1 VAVADAPIR
10 TAREGPVH
18 TITLASPQNRN
29 ALSRSLLTGL
39 RTALD
44 SVAVDDTARLVVL
57 RAEGPAFCAGADLKE
72 AAAAD
77 AAAQAATSDRML
89 GALRAIV
96 ALPVPVVAV
105 VHGPVR
111 AGGVG
116 LVAACD
122 LAVAAADATFAAGEV
137 RLGLAPAV
145 ISTVVIPRL
154 RDRDA
159 ARLLLGATTIAAQ
172 EAADVGL
179 VTTAVPGDH
188 LEGEV
193 AGLVE
198 QLCASPRQGLVAT
211 KRLLNQP
218 LIDRIDAAGPA
229 MAELSARLFQSE
241 VAQSRFRQFLG
252 G

>member
-1 VAVADAPIR
+1 VGDALIR
-10 TAREGPVH
+10 TAREGRVH
-18 TITLASPQNRN
+18 TITLTSPHNRN
-29 ALSRSLLTGL
+29 ALSRPLVTGL

-44 SVAVDDTARLVVL
+44 AVAVDEEAQLVVL

-77 AAAQAATSDRML
+77 AAAQAATSNRML
-89 GALRAIV
+89 GVLRAIV
-96 ALPVPVVAV
+96 TLPVPVLAV

-122 LAVAAADATFAAGEV
+122 LVVASSDATFAAGEV

-145 ISTVVIPRL
+145 ISTVVVPRL

-159 ARLLLGATTIAAQ
+159 ARLLLGAGAIAAS
-172 EAADVGL
+172 EAAEVGL
-179 VTTAVPGDH
+179 VTAAVPAGD
-188 LEGEV
+188 LEAGV
-193 AGLVE
+193 ADLVGR
-198 QLCASPRQGLVAT
+198 LCASPRQGLVAT
-211 KRLLNQP
+211 KQLLNRP
-218 LIDRIDAAGPA
+218 LVDRIDADGPA

>member
-1 VAVADAPIR
+1 VGDAPVR
-10 TAREGPVH
+10 TARDGAVH
-18 TITLASPQNRN
+18 TITLASPRNRN
-29 ALSRSLLTGL
+29 ALSRPLLTAL

-44 SVAVDDTARLVVL
+44 AVATAEDAQLVVL

-77 AAAQAATSDRML
+77 ATAQAATSERML
-89 GALRAIV
+89 GVLRAIV
-96 ALPVPVVAV
+96 TLPVPVLAV

-122 LAVAAADATFAAGEV
+122 LAVASSDATFAAGEV

-145 ISTVVIPRL
+145 ISTVVVPRL

-159 ARLLLGATTIAAQ
+159 ARLLLGAGTIAAA

-179 VTTAVPGDH
+179 VTSAVPAAD
-188 LEGEV
+188 LD
-193 AGLVE
+193 AGVGYLVE
-198 QLCASPRQGLVAT
+198 QLCAAPRQGLVAT
-211 KRLLNQP
+211 KQLLNQP
-218 LIDRIDAAGPA
+218 LVERIDAEGPA
-229 MAELSARLFQSE
+229 MAQLSARLFQSE
-241 VAQSRFRQFLG
+241 VAQSRVRQFLRD
-252 G
+252 